1 MKNKK
6 NEMIEQIFVDY
17 TCRDTRRDDSGNS
30 EEEENHKI
38 SADIWY
44 G

>member
-1 MKNKK
+1 MKSKK
-6 NEMIEQIFVDY
+6 SEMIEQIFVDY
-17 TCRDTRRDDSGNS
+17 TRTDIDRDGS
-30 EEEENHKI
+30 ENGEREEHKI

>member
-17 TCRDTRRDDSGNS
+17 TCRNTKKDDSGNN
-30 EEEENHKI
+30 ERENHKI